1 MPETSRLVT
10 NTGPLLAL
18 IAATGDLSLLKSL
31 YEKVLVPREVA
42 DEIHAGG
49 PSGFGVQRFDETS
62 WLSVHPEYLSVSPYL
77 ANTLDRGEAAVIQ
90 LALDESIGVV
100 CIDETVG
107 RRVARLNN
115 LKVTGS
121 IGVLLRARRH
131 GLIPDIGA
139 AIENMR
145 RAGIWVSQKVVNT
158 ALELDKRP

>member
-1 MPETSRLVT
+1 MPEASRIVT

-42 DEIHAGG
+42 DEMRAGG
-49 PSGFGVQRFDETS
+49 RAGFGVQRFDEAR
-62 WLSVHPEYLSVSPYL
+62 WLSVNPEYLSVSPYL

-90 LALDESIGVV
+90 LALNENVDAV

-107 RRVARLNN
+107 RRVAALNN
-115 LKVTGS
+115 LEVTGS
-121 IGVLLRARRH
+121 IGVLLRARRQ

-139 AIENMR
+139 AIESMR
-145 RAGIWVSQKVVNT
+145 RAGIWVGERVVNA
-158 ALELDKRP
+158 ALELEKR